1 MNICCLYENQCIVDF
16 GNGQRFFENSSNG
29 REQLRSAC
37 DKNNAC
43 AIYDEVL
50 TVWGANPTVED
61 EPELT
66 FAELKTQKK
75 AEIAAARYEREIAGV
90 EVNGVLHLP
99 DVDAGGAEIGVFVD
113 DGAQIA

>member
-29 REQLRSAC
+29 REQLRSEC

-43 AIYDEVL
+43 AVYDEVL

-61 EPELT
+61 EP
-66 FAELKTQKK
+66 QG
-75 AEIAAARYEREIAGV
+75 R
-90 EVNGVLHLP
+90 P
-99 DVDAGGAEIGVFVD
+99 
-113 DGAQIA
+113 